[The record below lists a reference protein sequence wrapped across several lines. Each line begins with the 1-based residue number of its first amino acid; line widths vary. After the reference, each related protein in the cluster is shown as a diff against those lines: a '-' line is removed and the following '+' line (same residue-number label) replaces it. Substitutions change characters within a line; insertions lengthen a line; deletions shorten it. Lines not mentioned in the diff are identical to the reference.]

1 MKNKIKFSV
10 FLALTAVP
18 LLLICN
24 SIEAQTVYRPAPGKA
39 PRYSGIF
46 DNPRANQPR
55 QSYGPYARREAPR
68 QYLKLGIHFDPLI
81 SWFTTRSYDVRNDGP
96 VPGFSFGLT
105 YNSYF
110 GSNYSFSSG
119 IKIINAGGRLVCNE
133 ATTFEIRNF
142 DREIVNVDPYE
153 PIIYRV
159 NYISVPL
166 GVKLETDQLGYG
178 KVFADLGFDPKILVL
193 GTAAIPSI
201 NIRSD
206 NAMAELRKINLGW
219 HIMAGLEY
227 PLGTSNDLI
236 MGIGFE
242 NNFLDITRDIG
253 NQPWDIVS
261 NKMLSFRIGIAF

>member
-1 MKNKIKFSV
+1 MKNIIKYPA
-10 FLALTAVP
+10 FLALTAVS
-18 LLLICN
+18 LLLMTNCL
-24 SIEAQTVYRPAPGKA
+24 EAQTVYRPASRQA

-46 DNPRANQPR
+46 DNPRAGQPR
-55 QSYGPYARREAPR
+55 QSYGPWYNREASR
-68 QYLKLGIHFDPLI
+68 QYLKLGIHFDPLL

-119 IKIINAGGRLVCNE
+119 IKIINAGGRLICNE
-133 ATTFEIRNF
+133 PTSFEIRNF
-142 DREIVNVDPYE
+142 DREIVIVDAYDPV
-153 PIIYRV
+153 IYRV

-166 GVKLETDQLGYG
+166 GVKLETDQFGYG

-193 GTAAIPSI
+193 GTAAIPSL

-219 HIMAGLEY
+219 HITAGVEY
-227 PLGTSNDLI
+227 PLAASNSLV

-242 NNFLDITRDIG
+242 NNFLDATRDIG
-253 NQPWDIVS
+253 NQPWDLVS
-261 NKMLSFRIGIAF
+261 HKILSFRIGLVF